1 MIDFKKAD
9 KKKFDE
15 SEVKVDGLDVDLE
28 SANIFH
34 ELNKEDVTD
43 PKLKWRKT
51 LTINDK
57 DGYK

>member
-1 MIDFKKAD
+1 MVEFKKASHKD
-9 KKKFDE
+9 IAKKDDDTLGGE
-15 SEVKVDGLDVDLE
+15 SDLG

-51 LTINDK
+51 LSIDEK
-57 DGYK
+57 DGLK